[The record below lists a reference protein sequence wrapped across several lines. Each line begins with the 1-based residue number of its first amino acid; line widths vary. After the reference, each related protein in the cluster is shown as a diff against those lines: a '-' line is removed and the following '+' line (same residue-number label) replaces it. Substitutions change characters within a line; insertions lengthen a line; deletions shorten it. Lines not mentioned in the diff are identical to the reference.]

1 MDAQRKLGRDM
12 NFEVCV
18 TTYEEGGRTVFWER
32 GLDFVQAV
40 EKAGGYGMTEDSIAE
55 FAKLVYRNLFK
66 DGFLWEQCNIEKGDA
81 DPFTV
86 YIGVEL

>member
-1 MDAQRKLGRDM
+1 M

-40 EKAGGYGMTEDSIAE
+40 EKAGSYGMTAESVGE
-55 FAKLVYRNLFK
+55 FAALVHKTSFE
-66 DGFLWEQCNIEKGDA
+66 DGYVWEECNIEKGDA

>member
-1 MDAQRKLGRDM
+1 M

-18 TTYEEGGRTVFWER
+18 TSYEEGGRTVFWER

-40 EKAGGYGMTEDSIAE
+40 EKAGSYGMTPESIAE
-55 FAKLVYRNLFK
+55 FTNLIYMNLFK
-66 DGFLWEQCNIEKGDA
+66 EGFIWEDCNIEKGDA

-86 YIGVEL
+86 YIGVEM

>member
-1 MDAQRKLGRDM
+1 M

-18 TTYEEGGRTVFWER
+18 TSYEEGGGTVLWER

-40 EKAGGYGMTEDSIAE
+40 EKAGSYGMTPESIAE
-55 FAKLVYRNLFK
+55 FAKLIYMNLFK
-66 DGFLWEQCNIEKGDA
+66 EGFLWEDCNIEKGDA